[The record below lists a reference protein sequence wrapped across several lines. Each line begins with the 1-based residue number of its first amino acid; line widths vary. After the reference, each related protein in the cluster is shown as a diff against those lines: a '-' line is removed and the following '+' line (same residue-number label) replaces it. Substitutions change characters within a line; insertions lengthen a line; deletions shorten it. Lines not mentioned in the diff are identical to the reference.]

1 MRGRLA
7 VLVTAVAF
15 ATTAV
20 TAAAPPGEAAVV
32 SVQVESSTAPAPLF
46 DSDVETL
53 PHEVDGGDGSGQ
65 HPCWGPPGA
74 TPAPTATGA
83 LDDAMRAAAISWRGN
98 WDPSFQDFFID
109 RVGPYASASP
119 DRYWSLTVNGR
130 FSAGGCLT
138 RVADGDTVRFFYG
151 PLFGA
156 PASPGGEGGEPA
168 DGQKGAGP
176 KGKGVLGA
184 SGGDSPPKSLR
195 RVAAAAS
202 RYLRHSRGSR
212 EAWARLALEL
222 RRGKGAAAAASL
234 LGSRLDGQRRDGS
247 FGGDVNATAIAV
259 LALEA
264 DQPRRAA
271 QATSWLA
278 GKQAANGGF
287 GYRPGVPADVDTT
300 GMATWALAVA
310 GRKPAA
316 IRGAS
321 FIRAAQG
328 ADGGFAAIPG
338 GGSNSQ
344 STGLATVA
352 LRVAGVGPRQTTSAA
367 GLNPLD
373 YLASLSRRDGSIP
386 YSESSSPTPV
396 WSTAQALLGL
406 TTRSKLLDLDSGG
419 ASG

>member
-7 VLVTAVAF
+7 ALVTAVVF

-20 TAAAPPGEAAVV
+20 TAAAPPVEAAVV
-32 SVQVESSTAPAPLF
+32 SLQVESSTAPDPLF
-46 DSDVETL
+46 DGTVETL
-53 PHEVDGGDGSGQ
+53 PHEVDGGDGSGG

-138 RVADGDTVRFFYG
+138 RVADGDAIRFLYG

-156 PASPGGEGGEPA
+156 PPSPGGEADNPA
-168 DGQKGAGP
+168 EGQKGDGSR
-176 KGKGVLGA
+176 GKGAVGA
-184 SGGDSPPKSLR
+184 SGGGSPPKPLR
-195 RVAAAAS
+195 RVAGAAS
-202 RYLRHSRGSR
+202 RYLRHSQGAR
-212 EAWARLALEL
+212 EAWAQLALGL
-222 RRGKGAAAAASL
+222 RRGAGAGAAAGL
-234 LGSRLDGQRRDGS
+234 LGSRLDRQRRDGS
-247 FGGDVNATAIAV
+247 FGGDVDATAIAV

-271 QATSWLA
+271 RATAWLT
-278 GKQAANGGF
+278 GKQAASGGF
-287 GYRPGVPADVDTT
+287 GYKPGAAADVDST

-310 GRKPAA
+310 GREPAA
-316 IRGAS
+316 LRGAS
-321 FIRAAQG
+321 FVRGAQS
-328 ADGGFAAIPG
+328 ADGGFPALPG
-338 GGSNSQ
+338 GESNSQ

-352 LRVAGVGPRQTTSAA
+352 LRVAGVGARQSTSDA
-367 GLNPLD
+367 GLSPLD
-373 YLASLSRRDGSIP
+373 YLASLSRHDGSIP
-386 YSESSSPTPV
+386 YNESSSPTPV

-406 TTRSKLLDLDSGG
+406 TTRSKLLDLNPSR